1 MRNASSMPLTR
12 RPSKTRGPHL
22 FWRRRESHD
31 HWPPRLPEPR
41 RQAVPVARVVGVGT
55 GAGHVVR
62 WVCMTHAARA
72 PTTLHGAAG
81 RILLIMVPL
90 GAMTLV
96 QQLVLHILRAP
107 SATARDDRSWVHDA
121 PCRAAAPPVHS
132 ERSADVRRAS
142 ECDRVVH
149 VAVSFACGACVC
161 RRRAIGG
168 SEARETGCRR
178 CRASP
183 GNAQHLHF
191 VACEGV
197 ELPEVPGRVSVEA
210 RAVSRAIG
218 CVLGDRGGDQVEHDG
233 AGAVGGR
240 ERSAVQRI
248 FGRLACF
255 FRWWSANGHCS
266 GPSAVLIVLPRRT
279 AALRHIL
286 FQPISCP
293 NTSGQVQTY

>member
-1 MRNASSMPLTR
+1 M
-12 RPSKTRGPHL
+12 
-22 FWRRRESHD
+22 
-31 HWPPRLPEPR
+31 
-41 RQAVPVARVVGVGT
+41 
-55 GAGHVVR
+55 VR

-149 VAVSFACGACVC
+149 VDVSFACGACVC

-197 ELPEVPGRVSVEA
+197 ELPEVVGHIEQQRRRLVGAQVGWSA
-210 RAVSRAIG
+210 TDAAISSSTMT
-218 CVLGDRGGDQVEHDG
+218 L
-233 AGAVGGR
+233 AKSAVGNAC
-240 ERSAVQRI
+240 RSANS
-248 FGRLACF
+248 
-255 FRWWSANGHCS
+255 WSICMLLSLVECQQAL
-266 GPSAVLIVLPRRT
+266 VLT
-279 AALRHIL
+279 LRPL
-286 FQPISCP
+286 VRP
-293 NTSGQVQTY
+293 

>member
-31 HWPPRLPEPR
+31 HWLPRLPEPR
-41 RQAVPVARVVGVGT
+41 RQAVPVARVVGVDSVGT

-72 PTTLHGAAG
+72 ATTLHGAAG
-81 RILLIMVPL
+81 RILLITVPL

-149 VAVSFACGACVC
+149 VDVSFACGACVC

-197 ELPEVPGRVSVEA
+197 ELPEVPGHVSVEA

-218 CVLGDRGGDQVEHDG
+218 CVLGDRGGDQSSTM
-233 AGAVGGR
+233 A
-240 ERSAVQRI
+240 
-248 FGRLACF
+248 LA
-255 FRWWSANGHCS
+255 
-266 GPSAVLIVLPRRT
+266 PSAVGNAVPFSEYLVDWHASFVGGAPMGTALARRP
-279 AALRHIL
+279 
-286 FQPISCP
+286 F
-293 NTSGQVQTY
+293 

>member
-1 MRNASSMPLTR
+1 MGL
-12 RPSKTRGPHL
+12 
-22 FWRRRESHD
+22 HD
-31 HWPPRLPEPR
+31 
-41 RQAVPVARVVGVGT
+41 A
-55 GAGHVVR
+55 
-62 WVCMTHAARA
+62 AARA

-210 RAVSRAIG
+210 RAVSWAIG
-218 CVLGDRGGDQVEHDG
+218 CVLGDRGGYGSSAAAE
-233 AGAVGGR
+233 AVMMVVVGSGSFATNSWSIGILLSMG
-240 ERSAVQRI
+240 ECQRALV
-248 FGRLACF
+248 LAL
-255 FRWWSANGHCS
+255 
-266 GPSAVLIVLPRRT
+266 GPSA
-279 AALRHIL
+279 A
-286 FQPISCP
+286 
-293 NTSGQVQTY
+293 

>member
-1 MRNASSMPLTR
+1 M
-12 RPSKTRGPHL
+12 
-22 FWRRRESHD
+22 
-31 HWPPRLPEPR
+31 
-41 RQAVPVARVVGVGT
+41 
-55 GAGHVVR
+55 VR
-62 WVCMTHAARA
+62 WVCTTHAARA

-218 CVLGDRGGDQVEHDG
+218 CVLGDRGGDGSSAAAE
-233 AGAVGGR
+233 AVMMVVVGSGSFATNSWSIGILLSMG
-240 ERSAVQRI
+240 ECQRALV
-248 FGRLACF
+248 LAL
-255 FRWWSANGHCS
+255 
-266 GPSAVLIVLPRRT
+266 GPSA
-279 AALRHIL
+279 A
-286 FQPISCP
+286 
-293 NTSGQVQTY
+293 